1 MNGLRMVS
9 PLVIVMAL
17 GYFLRRRGMLEGDVT
32 FRMNRLLFYVAL
44 PAWLFRSI
52 LRAGAAPM
60 DHLHLFTACHVGFF
74 LVPALAWLL
83 ALPFR
88 EPRERLGVSVLS
100 AIRSNNIFMGVPAIG
115 LALGEPGL
123 EALSLFLGLS
133 FVGYHM
139 ISIGW
144 AQLALSGELTLRAL
158 KEMGRGVIRNPL
170 VQASAAGM
178 GLSLLGVKALP
189 QELDVTLKIV
199 GDVASGLALIT
210 LGASLRP
217 ERFWRGLR
225 HSWRD
230 VSVKLVLHPLAVWA
244 LFRVW
249 PVAPLMEQV
258 VVIVAAMP
266 VAVNTFVVAEGM
278 GMDAPYTAELI
289 AVSTVLSV
297 GTLPLWMGVL
307 GMG

>member
-9 PLVIVMAL
+9 PLVLIMAL
-17 GYFLRRRGMLEGDVT
+17 GYVLRRRGMLGEDVAL
-32 FRMNRLLFYVAL
+32 RMNRLLFYVAL

-52 LRAGAAPM
+52 LRAGAEPM
-60 DHLHLFTACHVGFF
+60 DHLHLFTACHVGFV

-83 ALPFR
+83 ALPAR
-88 EPRERLGVSVLS
+88 DPRERLGVSVLS
-100 AIRSNNIFMGVPAIG
+100 AIRANNIFMGVPAIG

-123 EALSLFLGLS
+123 EALSLFLGLG

-144 AQLALSGELTLRAL
+144 AQLALSGELTFRAL
-158 KEMGRGVIRNPL
+158 GEMIRGVLRNPL
-170 VQASAAGM
+170 VQASVAGM
-178 GLSLLGVKALP
+178 GLSLMGVESLP
-189 QELDVTLKIV
+189 HELDVAFKTV
-199 GDVASGLALIT
+199 GDVASGLALLL

-217 ERFWRGLR
+217 EKFWQGLR

-230 VSVKLVLHPLAVWA
+230 VAVKLVLHPLVVWG
-244 LFRVW
+244 LFRLW
-249 PVAPLMEQV
+249 PVAPLMQQV
-258 VVIVAAMP
+258 VVLVAAMP

-278 GMDAPYTAELI
+278 GMDAPYAAELI
-289 AVSTVLSV
+289 AVSTILSV
-297 GTLPLWMGVL
+297 GTLPLWLRFL